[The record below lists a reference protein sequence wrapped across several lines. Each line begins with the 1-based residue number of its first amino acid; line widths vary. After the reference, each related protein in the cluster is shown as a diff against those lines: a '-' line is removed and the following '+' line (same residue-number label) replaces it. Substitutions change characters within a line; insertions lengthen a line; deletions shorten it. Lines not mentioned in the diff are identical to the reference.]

1 MKYKTVLKNLTLFM
15 LMVCMVIVSVF
26 CANAVDGQPD
36 IDSQV
41 ESQEEVQQETIPEPE
56 TDVVPEATENP
67 AEEQTETPTEES
79 EQVEPE
85 TDNTDNYVEETIE
98 EQQPEAEETQVQV
111 QENEQENNQS
121 ETIQTKT
128 LPTVAPTTEK
138 KIVNK
143 DDLTY
148 GYVSW
153 SCVAAGILVL
163 LIVFISIKASGKKQ
177 SRRKR
182 R

>member
-15 LMVCMVIVSVF
+15 LIVCTVIVSVF
-26 CANAVDGQPD
+26 CANAVDDQPN

-41 ESQEEVQQETIPEPE
+41 ENQEENQQETTPEPE
-56 TDVVPEATENP
+56 TDFVPEDTKTSDEEKTE
-67 AEEQTETPTEES
+67 APTEAS

-85 TDNTDNYVEETIE
+85 TDKYIEEMTE
-98 EQQPEAEETQVQV
+98 EQQSEAEETQVQV

-163 LIVFISIKASGKKQ
+163 LIVFISIKASGGKQ